1 MKAFT
6 CYGKL
11 FYTKLQE
18 YKLISLISLKIRQ
31 EKLMNGHIMK
41 QAGRAYLMWKTN
53 GEFMLIRYIFIRG
66 ILEMGTILCRIL
78 NCFNV

>member
-6 CYGKL
+6 CYEKIS
-11 FYTKLQE
+11 YTKLQE

-41 QAGRAYLMWKTN
+41 QAGRIYLLWEIN
-53 GEFMLIRYIFIRG
+53 GEFMLILHTCISSIPNLYFLFHLLMSG
-66 ILEMGTILCRIL
+66 K
-78 NCFNV
+78 